1 MVPAGAALVPRE
13 GGLESRTGDTSR
25 TGRQA
30 DSILVAEFC
39 SQLFSYRC
47 SGTLHLFSSQD
58 NILSLF
64 PISLLLSVQLSSVSI
79 STCAN
84 SFFFFFLDLCSPVAS
99 IEELGLKFSFFDVNI
114 LAYTVWDLVVQ

>member
-13 GGLESRTGDTSR
+13 GGLQSRMGHTSR

-30 DSILVAEFC
+30 DGILVAEFC

-58 NILSLF
+58 NVLSLF

-79 STCAN
+79 STCAKP
-84 SFFFFFLDLCSPVAS
+84 FFFFLDLCSPVAS

-114 LAYTVWDLVVQ
+114 LAYTVQDLVVQ